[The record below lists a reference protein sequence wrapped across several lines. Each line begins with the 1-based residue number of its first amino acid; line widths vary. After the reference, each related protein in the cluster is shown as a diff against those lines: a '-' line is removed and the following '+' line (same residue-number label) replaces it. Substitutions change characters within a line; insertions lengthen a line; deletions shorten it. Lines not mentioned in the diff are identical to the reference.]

1 MALRTA
7 INASGLSLDRIQYRL
22 RLRDA
27 HVSVPTLS
35 NWQSG
40 RRQPERAESL
50 RAVAELEQVLGL
62 PAGTLLALLEPP
74 KPRGTPIDL
83 VAATWGPAG
92 ARLLSTMDTVA
103 DARLRRLSQHDTVT
117 VAANGLVTRVRT
129 RLVFRAG
136 QDGARGWIDVWHHG
150 TDGRPVTTTEHWQCR
165 VASTSV
171 DRRTRLAAAE
181 LVLDTPLPRD
191 ATAIAEYAVE
201 FPAGPAGRFFR
212 RFPHPVREYVLEIRF
227 DPAAPPVRCRRG
239 NSGKTFTPSRSGSV
253 HLVGLDVTGLVD
265 VTWQM

>member
-1 MALRTA
+1 MVLRTA

-22 RLRDA
+22 RLRDS

-40 RRQPERAESL
+40 RRQPERPESR

-62 PAGTLLALLEPP
+62 AAGTLVALLEPP
-74 KPRGTPIDL
+74 KPRGTPL
-83 VAATWGPAG
+83 GPVAAAWGSAG
-92 ARLLSTMDTVA
+92 ARLLSTMDTTA
-103 DARLRRLSQHDTVT
+103 DARLLRLSQHDTVT

-129 RLVFRAG
+129 RHVFRAR
-136 QDGARGWIDVWHHG
+136 QDGAVGWIDVWHHG
-150 TDGRPVTTTEHWQCR
+150 ADDQPVTTTEHWHCR
-165 VASTSV
+165 VGRTGV
-171 DRRTRLAAAE
+171 DRRARLAAAE
-181 LVLDTPLPRD
+181 LALDAPLSRD
-191 ATAIAEYAVE
+191 ATAIAEYEIE
-201 FPAGPAGRFFR
+201 FPVGPHGRFFR
-212 RFPHPVREYVLEIRF
+212 RFPQPVREYVLEIRF

-239 NSGKTFTPSRSGSV
+239 NAGKTLTPSRSGSV